1 MFDETRSSYAALAI
15 AALLPIVLF
24 ASVIAGLVG
33 FREQDA
39 LRDRALSNVRDIAAG
54 IDRFVA
60 AQLKATE
67 VMAHASSLARGD
79 LPAFYTFVQGLKR
92 REPDWVSVT
101 LVDSDG
107 NQLVNLARPYGT
119 PLPKASDMATVEKV
133 TITGKPVIGDYVVHS
148 VVSGRPFV
156 PIRVPVE
163 SGGHVKYVLSI
174 GLDPSGLS
182 RLFRLSGAPGD
193 WIGAIVDR
201 NGTLIARS
209 THASDYIGHAA
220 NANALKAIKT
230 GQQGVY
236 EGTTLE
242 GLSTVFAFYTSP
254 LTGWSVHYAVPRGEY
269 QAPLYRVL
277 WMVVLC
283 GLVAVV
289 LASVLFV
296 LVARQNARQRKAQLA
311 AFQSQ
316 KLEALGQFTSGIA
329 HDFNNLLMAIM
340 GNLELAAAK
349 LGGHDVARN
358 VERAYAAAKR
368 GADLNAQLLAFA
380 RKRPPETTV
389 ASLNAAI
396 EGATELLRTTLGPTV
411 DLRCDLKRDLWLA
424 AFDPAQIEVALLNLV
439 ANARDAMPQG
449 GVLRIATRNVP
460 AGSERA
466 PSQLGDG
473 DLVEVEVR
481 DTGRGMTPDVQARAL
496 EPFFTTKP
504 AGKGTGLGLSQI
516 HGMVAQMKGAVAIES
531 APERGTVVRLYLPR
545 ALPGAIVE
553 RAAIEPPAVPP
564 AVSGLRVLVV
574 DDDAQVLAPVA
585 EMLRGLGHDPVEAAS
600 GAEALRLL
608 ETDSSV
614 ELVLSDHAMPEMT
627 GSEFAE
633 IIRRRRPDLRIV
645 LMTGYAEE
653 LPESGAVRAV
663 IRKPFTAETL
673 AQHL

>member
-1 MFDETRSSYAALAI
+1 MVDETRSSYAALAI

-24 ASVIAGLVG
+24 ASVIAVLVG

-39 LRDRALSNVRDIAAG
+39 LRDRALSNVRDIAGG
-54 IDRFVA
+54 IDRFIA

-67 VMAHASSLARGD
+67 VMAHANSLLRGD
-79 LPAFYTFVQGLKR
+79 LPLFYTYVQGLKR
-92 REPDWVSVT
+92 HEPDWVSVT
-101 LVDSDG
+101 LVDTQG
-107 NQLVNLARPYGT
+107 NQLVNLSRPYGT
-119 PLPKASDMATVEKV
+119 PLPKASEMATVEKV
-133 TITGKPVIGDYVVHS
+133 MITGKPVIGDYVVHS
-148 VVSGRPFV
+148 LVNGRPFV
-156 PIRVPVE
+156 PIRVPVVID
-163 SGGHVKYVLSI
+163 GHIKYVLSI

-182 RLFRLSGAPGD
+182 KLFRHSGAPGD

-209 THASDYIGHAA
+209 AHAADYIGHAA
-220 NANALKAIKT
+220 NPDALKAIKT
-230 GQQGVY
+230 GREGVY
-236 EGTTLE
+236 DGNTLE
-242 GLSTVFAFYTSP
+242 GLDTVFAFYTSP

-269 QAPLYRVL
+269 QAPLYRIL

-283 GLVAVV
+283 GVLAVV
-289 LASVLFV
+289 LAVVLFV

-340 GNLELAAAK
+340 GNLELASAK
-349 LGGHDVARN
+349 LAGHPVGRN

-368 GADLNAQLLAFA
+368 GAELNAQLLAFA

-396 EGATELLRTTLGPTV
+396 EGATELLRATLGPTIE
-411 DLRCDLKRDLWLA
+411 LRCELRRDLWLA

-449 GVLRIATRNVP
+449 GVLCIATRNVP
-460 AGSERA
+460 AGGERA
-466 PSQLGDG
+466 PSQLGHV

-481 DTGRGMTPDVQARAL
+481 DTGRGMTPEVLARAL

-516 HGMVAQMKGAVAIES
+516 HGMVAQMKGAITIDS
-531 APERGTVVRLYLPR
+531 APERGTAVRLYLPR
-545 ALPGAIVE
+545 ALPGSI
-553 RAAIEPPAVPP
+553 AARDAADSPAVRP
-564 AVSGLRVLVV
+564 AASRLRVLVV
-574 DDDAQVLAPVA
+574 DDDARVLAPVA
-585 EMLRGLGHDPVEAAS
+585 DMLRSLGHDPVEAAS
-600 GAEALRLL
+600 GAEALRLI
-608 ETDSSV
+608 DSDPSID
-614 ELVLSDHAMPEMT
+614 LVLSDHAMPEMT
-627 GSEFAE
+627 GSQFAE
-633 IIRRRRPDLRIV
+633 ILRGRRADLRIV

-653 LPESGAVRAV
+653 IPQGGAVRAV
-663 IRKPFTAETL
+663 IRKPFTIETL
-673 AQHL
+673 ARYI

>member
-1 MFDETRSSYAALAI
+1 
-15 AALLPIVLF
+15 
-24 ASVIAGLVG
+24 
-33 FREQDA
+33 
-39 LRDRALSNVRDIAAG
+39 
-54 IDRFVA
+54 
-60 AQLKATE
+60 
-67 VMAHASSLARGD
+67 
-79 LPAFYTFVQGLKR
+79 
-92 REPDWVSVT
+92 
-101 LVDSDG
+101 
-107 NQLVNLARPYGT
+107 
-119 PLPKASDMATVEKV
+119 
-133 TITGKPVIGDYVVHS
+133 
-148 VVSGRPFV
+148 
-156 PIRVPVE
+156 
-163 SGGHVKYVLSI
+163 
-174 GLDPSGLS
+174 
-182 RLFRLSGAPGD
+182 
-193 WIGAIVDR
+193 
-201 NGTLIARS
+201 
-209 THASDYIGHAA
+209 
-220 NANALKAIKT
+220 
-230 GQQGVY
+230 
-236 EGTTLE
+236 
-242 GLSTVFAFYTSP
+242 
-254 LTGWSVHYAVPRGEY
+254 
-269 QAPLYRVL
+269 
-277 WMVVLC
+277 
-283 GLVAVV
+283 
-289 LASVLFV
+289 
-296 LVARQNARQRKAQLA
+296 
-311 AFQSQ
+311 
-316 KLEALGQFTSGIA
+316 
-329 HDFNNLLMAIM
+329 
-340 GNLELAAAK
+340 
-349 LGGHDVARN
+349 
-358 VERAYAAAKR
+358 
-368 GADLNAQLLAFA
+368 
-380 RKRPPETTV
+380 
-389 ASLNAAI
+389 
-396 EGATELLRTTLGPTV
+396 
-411 DLRCDLKRDLWLA
+411 
-424 AFDPAQIEVALLNLV
+424 
-439 ANARDAMPQG
+439 MPQG

-608 ETDSSV
+608 ETDSSI